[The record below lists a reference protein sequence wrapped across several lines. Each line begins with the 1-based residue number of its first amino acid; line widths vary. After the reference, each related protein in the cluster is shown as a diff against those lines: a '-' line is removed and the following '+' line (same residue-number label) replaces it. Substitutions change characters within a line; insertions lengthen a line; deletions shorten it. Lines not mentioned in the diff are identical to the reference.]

1 MASSSAGETG
11 PSPGGPQPLVVCF
24 DRAKIFGALGFFV
37 AMGVVALFYGFSS
50 PGLLPKFYMTLY
62 LLCLGW
68 LLTIFFRNVLPRVR
82 SGRVAYTID
91 DSGIHGALL
100 LVSHVPWED
109 IAAVKKPSKHRTG
122 LIEVRINNYGKYVP
136 PALTTRRHRVFQRL
150 FGFGIAGLDIATM
163 DFTSV
168 VSEAQTA
175 VSAVADFKDGRVEV
189 EGIDKGLL
197 RVPTRGTDHDVKQVL
212 AAINS
217 HLIARRST
225 IR

>member
-1 MASSSAGETG
+1 MTNSSAGDTQP
-11 PSPGGPQPLVVCF
+11 PSGGPQRLVVCF
-24 DRAKIFGALGFFV
+24 DRAKIFAALGFFL

-50 PGLLPKFYMTLY
+50 AGLLPKFYMTLY

-68 LLTIFFRNVLPRVR
+68 LLTIFFRHVLPSVR

-91 DSGIHGALL
+91 DSGIHGAGL

-109 IAAVKKPSKHRTG
+109 IAAVKKPSKRRTG
-122 LIEVRINNYGKYVP
+122 LIEVRINNYGKYVSE
-136 PALTTRRHRVFQRL
+136 ALTTRRHRLFQR
-150 FGFGIAGLDIATM
+150 FFRFGIVALDFATM

-175 VSAVADFKDGRVEV
+175 VSAVGDFKDGRVAV
-189 EGIDKGLL
+189 EGIDQGLL

-212 AAINS
+212 GAINS

-225 IR
+225 IP